1 MHLTEEQFFILIIK
15 KNIYICIYIHYD
27 IRVFVNNK
35 SPLFDILFPLISP
48 NVPESGISFRNQFS
62 LLIHKLS
69 LSLNTH
75 FMIKIERAQ
84 GLREV

>member
-1 MHLTEEQFFILIIK
+1 MHLTEGQFFILIINK
-15 KNIYICIYIHYD
+15 KYIYICIYIDYD

-35 SPLFDILFPLISP
+35 SPLFDIVFPLISP

-69 LSLNTH
+69 LS
-75 FMIKIERAQ
+75 FI
-84 GLREV
+84 